1 MGTSVSSRLRL
12 TAIAAASAVLLSA
25 LTGLQP
31 AFADSAPAD
40 PTSPATPATVTA
52 DALPTPQIDGSVFS
66 QVVVGNTVYAAGKF
80 TKARPAGAAPGV
92 NEVPRS
98 YVLAYDITTGAL
110 STTFAP
116 VIDGQVKALAASPD
130 GKRLYVGGAFT
141 KVNGVNKYRLA
152 ALDPTT
158 GALVTSWN
166 PGTNAT
172 VNAIAAV
179 GPNVYVAGVFSSIG
193 KDTRTKAAAVTASNG
208 TNLPWAPQVAGGDV
222 LAMVASPDGSKI
234 VLGGS
239 FSSVNGSA
247 QPGYGLAMVDST
259 SAANLPFQ
267 ANDVVRNGG
276 GQAAIYSLS
285 ATANGVYGSGYTFGG
300 GGRLEGAFKSTWNGD
315 LVWVEDCHGDTYSVA
330 ANSTTVYVAG
340 HPHYC
345 GNIGGQP
352 QTEPWTFQR
361 AMAFSDS
368 ATQTITNDPYGY
380 YNFAGTPAPSILN
393 WFPDFGTGTYTGQN
407 QGPWSVAAN
416 DKYVVYG
423 GEFPTVNGKA
433 QYGLTRF
440 AVSSIAPNKEGPI
453 YSGALFKPTL
463 VSLESG
469 SVRVGWESNW
479 DRDNANLSYAV
490 YRDGNLT
497 TPVYTTTS
505 SSTFWKRPAVG
516 FVDKGLAPG
525 SVHEYRV
532 RATDPLGNTVLGD
545 TVTVSV
551 SATATSPY
559 QQQVAKDGAAALW
572 RLGEK
577 SGSTVYDSIGFDD
590 QQALAG
596 VTRGASGQAA
606 SDSDGSS
613 TFSGTDTGLSSTAS
627 PIAGPQTFTVQAW
640 FRSTST
646 AGGKIVGFGSNRT
659 GASSAYDRHLYMDP
673 QGHVSFGVYPGSSR
687 IITSPTAL
695 NDGRWHQVVGT
706 LSSAGQTFFVDGKKV
721 ATDAGTTGA
730 QDYTGYWRIGG
741 DNNWNGAPYFQG
753 DIDDVSVYPTALS
766 AKQVDGQWVASGR
779 ASKLPVSPADAY
791 GARVFQDE
799 PEAYFRLDGDSSTV
813 AADSSPTGT
822 NGVVSGGVTT
832 GGASAVSSGSGS
844 SAAFDGST
852 GGVATTT
859 SYDAPNS
866 YSLET
871 WFNTTTTSGGKLIG
885 FGSSQTGYSGNYD
898 RHVYMEQDGRLQF
911 GTWTGQMNLAS
922 SAASYNDGRWHHVVA
937 TQGADGMKL
946 YVDGAQVGS
955 NPTTA
960 SDGYRGYLRVGGDS
974 SWNSGSGYWAGSL
987 DEAAFYTRPLDA
999 STVAQHFAL
1008 GADVPNA
1015 APKAAFTSSA
1025 AGLTVAL
1032 DGSTSTDADGRVASY
1047 SWDFGDGSPAA
1058 TGAAPSHAYAAGGTY
1073 VVTLT
1078 VTDDHGAVGT
1088 STATVTVTA
1097 PRVNV
1102 APTASFTS
1110 TVDHLAVAVDGSA
1123 STDADG
1129 RVASWAWDF
1138 GDGSAAAS
1146 GAKADHVYAAAGT
1159 YTVTLTATDDEGA
1172 LGTSTGTVTVAPAPP
1187 ANLAP
1192 TASFTSSVSGLAV
1205 SADASASAD
1214 ADGAVAAWTWS
1225 FGDGATASGRT
1236 ASHSYA
1242 AAGSYPVTLTV
1253 TDDKGATGTSTATVT
1268 VAPIPNAAPTAAF
1281 TTATDKLSVSADG
1294 RTSADSDGTVASW
1307 AWDFGDGSTATG
1319 STAKHDYAAGGTY
1332 TVTLVVTDDKGAT
1345 GTRTSTVTVTAPPVV
1360 TAIAQDGFGRSAANG
1375 WGSADVGGTWTR
1387 TGQASQYAVANG
1399 VGTQYL
1405 GAAGWSTSMAL
1416 TGVSAVDND
1425 LRTTVSLDKAA
1436 TGGGTFVYVTGR
1448 KVATNSEYRAT
1459 LRYRSDGR
1467 VVVALNAY
1475 KGTSTNVTL
1484 VNETLVPGTVTPG
1497 AKVNVRLEVS
1507 GTGTT
1512 TIRAKVWLGGTTEPT
1527 AWTVS
1532 TTDTTA
1538 GLQAPGSI
1546 ALAAYASGTA
1556 TNAPQTVS
1564 FDDLSVFKP

>member
-1 MGTSVSSRLRL
+1 MGRTVSSRLRL
-12 TAIAAASAVLLSA
+12 PAIVAASAVLLSV
-25 LTGLQP
+25 LVGVQP
-31 AFADSAPAD
+31 AAADSAPAD
-40 PTSPATPATVTA
+40 PTSPSTPATVTA

-66 QVVVGNTVYAAGKF
+66 QVIVGNTVYAAGKF
-80 TKARPAGAAPGV
+80 TKARPAGAAAGV

-98 YVLAYDITTGAL
+98 YILAYDITTGAL

-116 VIDGQVKALAASPD
+116 VVDGQVKALAASPD
-130 GKRLYVGGAFT
+130 GKRLYIGGAFT

-179 GPNVYVAGVFSSIG
+179 GQNVYVAGVFSSIG

-208 TNLPWAPQVAGGDV
+208 TNLPWAPQIAGGDV

-247 QPGYGLAMVDST
+247 QPGYGLAMLDPT
-259 SAANLPFQ
+259 TAANLPFQ

-285 ATANGVYGSGYTFGG
+285 ATAAGVYGSGYTFGG

-330 ANSTTVYVAG
+330 ANSTTVYIAG

-352 QTEPWTFQR
+352 QTNPWTFQR

-440 AVSSIAPNKEGPI
+440 AVSSIAPNKEGPV
-453 YSGALFKPTL
+453 YSGALFKPSL

-469 SVRVGWESNW
+469 SVRVAWQSNW
-479 DRDNANLSYAV
+479 DRDNANLTYSV
-490 YRDGNLT
+490 YRDGNLN
-497 TPVYTTTS
+497 TPVYTTTA
-505 SSTFWKRPAVG
+505 SSTFWKRPSIG
-516 FVDKGLAPG
+516 FVDKGLAAG
-525 SVHEYRV
+525 SSHDYRV

-545 TVTVSV
+545 TVTVTV
-551 SATATSPY
+551 SATAPSPY
-559 QQQVAKDGAAALW
+559 QQQVAADGATALW

-590 QQALAG
+590 QQAQAG
-596 VTRGASGQAA
+596 VTRGATGQA
-606 SDSDGSS
+606 STDSDGSS

-627 PIAGPQTFTVQAW
+627 AIAGPQTFSVEAW
-640 FRSTST
+640 FRTTST
-646 AGGKIVGFGSNRT
+646 TGGKIVGFGSSNT
-659 GASSAYDRHLYMDP
+659 GASNSYDRHLYMDP
-673 QGHVSFGVYPGSSR
+673 RGHVSFGVYPNASR

-695 NDGRWHQVVGT
+695 NDGQWHQVVGT
-706 LSSAGQTFFVDGKKV
+706 LSSAGQSFFVDGKKV
-721 ATDAGTTGA
+721 ATDARTTGA

-741 DNNWNGAPYFQG
+741 DNNWDGAPYFQG
-753 DIDDVSVYPTALS
+753 DIDDVSVYPKALS
-766 AKQVDGQWVASGR
+766 AKQVDGQWVSSGR
-779 ASKLPVSPADAY
+779 TSKLPKSPADAY
-791 GARVFQDE
+791 GARVFQDD
-799 PEAYFRLDGDSSTV
+799 PEVYFRLDGDGQTV
-813 AADSSPTGT
+813 AADASPVGT
-822 NGVVSGGVTT
+822 DGLVSGGVAT
-832 GGASAVSSGSGS
+832 GGAPAVASGSGH
-844 SAAFDGST
+844 SASFDGSS
-852 GGVATTT
+852 GGVSTTT
-859 SYDAPNS
+859 SYDTPNN
-866 YSLET
+866 YTLET

-885 FGSSQTGYSGNYD
+885 FGNQQTGYSGNYD

-911 GTWTGQMNLAS
+911 GNWTGQMNLAS
-922 SAASYNDGRWHHVVA
+922 STASYNDGRWHQVVA
-937 TQGADGMKL
+937 TQGSEGMKL
-946 YVDGAQVGS
+946 YVDGVQVGS
-955 NPTTA
+955 NPSTA
-960 SDGYRGYLRVGGDS
+960 SDGYRGYWRLGGDS
-974 SWNSGSGYWAGSL
+974 SWNSGSGYWQGSL
-987 DEAAFYTRPLDA
+987 DEAAVYARPLDA
-999 STVAQHFAL
+999 ATVAQHYAL
-1008 GADVPNA
+1008 GADKPNA
-1015 APKAAFTSSA
+1015 APTAAFTSAPTGLGVAFDGGTSA
-1025 AGLTVAL
+1025 
-1032 DGSTSTDADGRVASY
+1032 DADGSIASY
-1047 SWDFGDGSPAA
+1047 AWDFGDGSAVA
-1058 TGAAPSHAYAAGGTY
+1058 SGAQPTHTYAAGGTY
-1073 VVTLT
+1073 TVTLT
-1078 VTDDHGAVGT
+1078 VTDDRGAVGT
-1088 STATVTVTA
+1088 STATVTVTP
-1097 PRVNV
+1097 PRVNA

-1110 TVDHLAVAVDGSA
+1110 TVDHLVVAVDGRASA
-1123 STDADG
+1123 DADG
-1129 RVASWAWDF
+1129 TVASYRWDF
-1138 GDGSAAAS
+1138 GDGTAAVTGSTTSHA
-1146 GAKADHVYAAAGT
+1146 YATAGT
-1159 YTVTLTATDDEGA
+1159 YTVTLTVTDGEGA
-1172 LGTSTGTVTVAPAPP
+1172 TGTSTGTVTVAPAPP
-1187 ANLAP
+1187 ANVAP
-1192 TASFTSSVSGLAV
+1192 TASFTSATSGLAV
-1205 SADASASAD
+1205 STDATASAD
-1214 ADGAVAAWTWS
+1214 PDGTVAGYAWT
-1225 FGDGATASGRT
+1225 FGDGGTATGKT

-1242 AAGSYPVTLTV
+1242 AAGTYTVTLTV
-1253 TDDKGATGTSTATVT
+1253 TDDKGATGSSTGTVT

-1281 TTATDKLSVSADG
+1281 TTAIDKLSVTTDG
-1294 RTSADSDGTVASW
+1294 RASTDSDGTVASY
-1307 AWDFGDGSTATG
+1307 AWDFGDGGTATG
-1319 STAKHDYAAGGTY
+1319 STAKHDYATGGTY

-1360 TAIAQDGFGRSAANG
+1360 TAIAQDGFGRSASNG
-1375 WGSADVGGTWTR
+1375 WGSADVGGAWTR

-1416 TGVSAVDND
+1416 TGVSANDTD
-1425 LRTTVSLDKAA
+1425 LRTSVSLDKAA
-1436 TGGGTFVYVTGR
+1436 TGGGTYVYVTGR

-1467 VVVALNAY
+1467 LVVALNAY

-1484 VNETLVPGTVTPG
+1484 VNETLVPGAVTPG
-1497 AKVNVRLEVS
+1497 AKVNVRLQVS
-1507 GTGTT
+1507 GSGTT
-1512 TIRAKVWLGGTTEPT
+1512 TIRAKVWLDGTTEPT

-1532 TTDTTA
+1532 TTDA
-1538 GLQAPGSI
+1538 FGGLQAPGSV
-1546 ALAAYASGTA
+1546 ALAAYASGSS

>member
-1 MGTSVSSRLRL
+1 MGRTVSSRLRL
-12 TAIAAASAVLLSA
+12 PAIVAASAVLLSV
-25 LTGLQP
+25 LIGVQP
-31 AFADSAPAD
+31 AQADSAPAD
-40 PTSPATPATVTA
+40 PTAPSTPATVTA

-66 QVVVGNTVYAAGKF
+66 QVIVGNTVYAAGKF
-80 TKARPAGAAPGV
+80 TKARPAGSAPGV

-98 YVLAYDITTGAL
+98 YLLAYDITTGAL

-130 GKRLYVGGAFT
+130 GKRLYIGGAFT

-193 KDTRTKAAAVTASNG
+193 KDTRTKAAAVTAANG
-208 TNLPWAPQVAGGDV
+208 TNLPWAPQIAGGDV
-222 LAMVASPDGSKI
+222 LALVASPDGSKI

-239 FSSVNGSA
+239 FNSVNGSS
-247 QPGYGLAMVDST
+247 QPGYGLAMVDPT

-267 ANDVVRNGG
+267 ANDVIRNGG

-300 GGRLEGAFKSTWNGD
+300 GGRLEGAFKSTWAGD

-330 ANSTTVYVAG
+330 ANSTAVYIAG

-352 QTEPWTFQR
+352 QTNPWTFQR

-368 ATQTITNDPYGY
+368 ATQTVTNDPMGY
-380 YNFAGTPAPSILN
+380 YNFAGNPAPSILN
-393 WFPDFGTGTYTGQN
+393 WFPDFGTGSYTGQN

-440 AVSSIAPNKEGPI
+440 AVSSIAPNKEGPV

-469 SVRVGWESNW
+469 SVRVAWQSNW
-479 DRDNANLSYAV
+479 DRDNANLAYQV

-497 TPVYTTTS
+497 TPVYSTTTP
-505 SSTFWKRPAVG
+505 STFWKRPSIG
-516 FVDKGLAPG
+516 FVDKGLTPG
-525 SVHEYRV
+525 STHEYRV

-545 TVTVSV
+545 TVSVTVST
-551 SATATSPY
+551 TAPSPY
-559 QQQVAKDGAAALW
+559 QQRVAGDGATSFW

-577 SGSTVYDSIGFDD
+577 SGSTVYDSIAFDD
-590 QQALAG
+590 QQAQAG
-596 VTRGASGQAA
+596 VTRGATGQA
-606 SDSDGSS
+606 STDSDGSS
-613 TFSGTDTGLSSTAS
+613 TFSGTDTGLSSTTSA
-627 PIAGPQTFTVQAW
+627 ITGPQTFSVEAW
-640 FRSTST
+640 FRTTST
-646 AGGKIVGFGSNRT
+646 TGGKIVGFGNSNT
-659 GASSAYDRHLYMDP
+659 GASNSYDRHLYMDP
-673 QGHVSFGVYPGSSR
+673 RGRVSFGVYPNASR

-695 NDGRWHQVVGT
+695 NDGQWHQVVGT
-706 LSSAGQTFFVDGKKV
+706 LSSAGQSFYVDGKKI
-721 ATDAGTTGA
+721 ATDAGTTSA

-741 DNNWNGAPYFQG
+741 DNNWDGAPYFQG
-753 DIDDVSVYPTALS
+753 DIDDVSVYPKALS
-766 AKQVDGQWVASGR
+766 PQQVDGQWVASGR
-779 ASKLPVSPADAY
+779 TSKLPTSPADAY
-791 GARVFQDE
+791 GARVFQDD
-799 PEAYFRLDGDSSTV
+799 PEAYFRLDGDSTAV
-813 AADSSPTGT
+813 ATDSSPIGT
-822 NGVVSGGVTT
+822 NGVSTGGLTT
-832 GGASAVSSGSGS
+832 GGPSAVGGTGR
-844 SAAFDGST
+844 SATFNGQDA
-852 GGVATTT
+852 GVATTT
-859 SYDAPNS
+859 SYDSPNT
-866 YSLET
+866 YTLET

-885 FGSSQTGYSGNYD
+885 FGSQQTGYSGNYD

-911 GTWTGQMNLAS
+911 GNWTGRMNLAS
-922 SAASYNDGRWHHVVA
+922 STASYNDGRWHHVVA
-937 TQGADGMKL
+937 TQGSDGMKL

-960 SDGYRGYLRVGGDS
+960 SDGYRGYWRLGGDS

-987 DEAAFYTRPLDA
+987 DEAAVYARPLDA
-999 STVAQHFAL
+999 TTIAQHYAL
-1008 GADVPNA
+1008 GTNKANA
-1015 APKAAFTSSA
+1015 APVAAFSSA
-1025 AGLTVAL
+1025 TTGLGVAFDGGASADS
-1032 DGSTSTDADGRVASY
+1032 DGSVASY
-1047 SWDFGDGSPAA
+1047 AWDFGDGSAVA
-1058 TGAAPSHAYAAGGTY
+1058 SEVAPTHTYAAGGTY
-1073 VVTLT
+1073 TVTLT
-1078 VTDDHGAVGT
+1078 VTDDRGAVGT
-1088 STATVTVTA
+1088 STATVTVTP
-1097 PRVNV
+1097 PRVN
-1102 APTASFTS
+1102 ATPTASFTS
-1110 TVDHLAVAVDGSA
+1110 TVDHLAVAVDGTA
-1123 STDADG
+1123 SSDADG
-1129 RVASWAWDF
+1129 AIASYRWDF
-1138 GDGSAAAS
+1138 GDGTIAATGS
-1146 GAKADHVYAAAGT
+1146 TTGHTYAAAGT
-1159 YTVTLTATDDEGA
+1159 YTVTLTVTDGEGA
-1172 LGTSTGTVTVAPAPP
+1172 TGTSTGTVTVAPAPP
-1187 ANLAP
+1187 ANVAP
-1192 TASFTSSVSGLAV
+1192 TASFTSAATGLAV
-1205 SADASASAD
+1205 STDASASTD
-1214 ADGAVAAWTWS
+1214 PDGTVTGYAWS
-1225 FGDGATASGRT
+1225 FGDGGSATGKT

-1242 AAGSYPVTLTV
+1242 AAGTYTVTLTV
-1253 TDDKGATGTSTATVT
+1253 TDDKGATGTSTGTVT
-1268 VAPIPNAAPTAAF
+1268 VAPIPNATPTAAF
-1281 TTATDKLSVSADG
+1281 TTATDKLSVSTDG
-1294 RTSADSDGTVASW
+1294 RASSDSDGTVAAY
-1307 AWDFGDGSTATG
+1307 AWDFGDGGTATG
-1319 STAKHDYAAGGTY
+1319 STAKHDYATGGTY

-1360 TAIAQDGFGRSAANG
+1360 TAIAQDGFGRSATNG
-1375 WGSADVGGTWTR
+1375 WGSADVGGAWTR
-1387 TGQASQYAVANG
+1387 TGQASQYSVVNG

-1416 TGVSAVDND
+1416 TGVSSVDND
-1425 LRTTVSLDKAA
+1425 LRTSVSLDKAA
-1436 TGGGTFVYVTGR
+1436 TGGGTYVYVTGR

-1507 GTGTT
+1507 GSGTT
-1512 TIRAKVWLGGTTEPT
+1512 TIRAKAWLDGTTEPT

-1532 TTDTTA
+1532 TTDTFA
-1538 GLQAPGSI
+1538 GLQAPGSV
-1546 ALAAYASGTA
+1546 ALAAYTSGSA